1 MLSLK
6 DRIDLLGRDLTA
18 TPMRIAT
25 HADLP
30 FAILRYEPE
39 NEWEMRREAA
49 QLATRLGNAGKRVTT
64 LSLADLLWEAIAA
77 SEGIKAIVAL
87 ETSYGD
93 VGRGYEAAQDQI
105 TTYLSNKLWSPL
117 PDLLVER
124 LRPLDPE
131 RDIAFLMR
139 ASAMAPA
146 IYHMSRL
153 LEEMQGRTH
162 VPAILFY
169 PGTLEG
175 TTGLRFMGL
184 KDREALGNYRVK
196 IYG

>member
-6 DRIDLLGRDLTA
+6 DRIDLLERDVTA

-25 HADLP
+25 HSDLP
-30 FAILRYEPE
+30 FGILRYEPE
-39 NEWEMRREAA
+39 CEWEVRREAA
-49 QLATRLGNAGKRVTT
+49 QLATRLGNAGKPVTT
-64 LSLADLLWEAIAA
+64 LSLAELLWDAIADSEGIEAIAT
-77 SEGIKAIVAL
+77 L
-87 ETSYGD
+87 EREYGFQT
-93 VGRGYEAAQDQI
+93 AQDQV
-105 TTYLSNKLWSPL
+105 TTYLSDELWRPL

-124 LRPLDPE
+124 LRPLDPD
-131 RDIAFLMR
+131 RHVAFLMR

-153 LEEMQGRTH
+153 LEEMQGRTR
-162 VPAILFY
+162 VPTILFY